1 MTSWM
6 VPASLH
12 PLVGD
17 DGVASELQGLRSI
30 VFTAHKPKAMAA
42 ADLLVVGGVA
52 VDPAA
57 ESDEGLDQAI
67 DQRHHRQLGAIR
79 STQLVFGIHH
89 VGLHRFD

>member
-17 DGVASELQGLRSI
+17 DGVASELHGLRSI
-30 VFTAHKPKAMAA
+30 LFTAHKPKAMAA

-57 ESDEGLDQAI
+57 ESAEGIDQAI
-67 DQRHHRQLGAIR
+67 EQGHHRQLGAI
-79 STQLVFGIHH
+79 SSAKFVFGVRY
-89 VGLHRFD
+89 VGFHRFN